1 MRFRVVAVLQWAAP
15 LCAALVLSACGD
27 QKSGAASQEAAQSGP
42 AAAGGRAGSNG
53 GGQIVTITRATVD
66 DVPLILE
73 AQGAIIALDDV
84 DIRPQK
90 NGSITAIHFKEG
102 DELKR
107 GQLMF
112 TLDDRDDAANVKKAE
127 ANVVGAQAAL
137 DTAQRDLRRTQDLSS
152 RNFVSPSALDAA
164 QSKVDAANALLA
176 QNRAAVEQARVSLS
190 YAQIRAPF
198 DGRAGIINVR
208 PGSLVTSSAT
218 ATALVKLTR
227 MDPIGVTF
235 SIPENSLT
243 SLLGALRAGPVK
255 VKADIDGSH
264 SLDGEVVFV
273 DSSVDRTSGT
283 IVVKARLNNSQRLV
297 WPGQYVTVRLNAGMA
312 KGAVVLPTQAVINGP
327 NGKLVY
333 IVREDQTVELQPV
346 EVVRVF
352 EQRAIVKG
360 IAGGVTVVLEG
371 GQNLR
376 PGAHVRVVQN
386 NLGVETRRRG
396 NRDGA
401 SAPAAADG
409 DRSARNGGAQPQ

>member
-1 MRFRVVAVLQWAAP
+1 MCVAAVGMYG
-15 LCAALVLSACGD
+15 CGN
-27 QKSGAASQEAAQSGP
+27 QSGEATGGAGQSAP
-42 AAAGGRAGSNG
+42 VARQSNGSQGGRA
-53 GGQIVTITRATVD
+53 QPVTVTVTRLA
-66 DVPLILE
+66 DVPLTLE

-90 NGSITAIHFKEG
+90 NGTITQIHFQEG

-107 GQLMF
+107 GQLLF

-218 ATALVKLTR
+218 ATALVKITR
-227 MDPIGVTF
+227 MNPIGVTF
-235 SIPENSLT
+235 SVPENSLG
-243 SLLGALRAGPVK
+243 SLLEALRAGAVK
-255 VKADIDGSH
+255 VSADAGGK
-264 SLDGEVVFV
+264 SLQGEVVFV
-273 DSSVDRTSGT
+273 DSAVDRTSGT
-283 IVVKARLNNSQRLV
+283 IVVKARLDNSQRTV
-297 WPGQYVTVRLNAGMA
+297 WPGQYVTVKMVAGTI
-312 KGAVVLPTQAVINGP
+312 KNAVVLPAQAVINGP
-327 NGKLVY
+327 NGRLVY
-333 IVREDQTVELQPV
+333 LVEDDHTVKPQTV
-346 EVVRVF
+346 EVVRVVNQ
-352 EQRAIVKG
+352 EVVVKG

-376 PGAHVRVVQN
+376 PGAPIHVTQN
-386 NLGVETRRRG
+386 ALGAGSSARHRNGE
-396 NRDGA
+396 GA
-401 SAPAAADG
+401 SAPVAEQSGARAGAAL
-409 DRSARNGGAQPQ
+409 Q